1 MNTFTKKLLVFTI
14 LISMGSDVWAD
25 RGFGKK
31 MKTKSI
37 LNITIPSNIKNSI
50 GFNLKTGLS
59 YKGSLVYSHANLGS
73 AIINTSVVTYQKGN
87 TTYIVPYKNKLTVPE
102 IKQGYTGIKI
112 IIRNK

>member
-59 YKGSLVYSHANLGS
+59 YKGSLVYSHANLGN